1 MTRRLGERAQSSPG
15 HREPSADEQRE
26 HLTFVLATRAVEA
39 LEDPALDVAA
49 IRQRLERM
57 DSQAPNA
64 RPEDE
69 ERGPDGPDA
78 GH

>member
-1 MTRRLGERAQSSPG
+1 
-15 HREPSADEQRE
+15 
-26 HLTFVLATRAVEA
+26 VA
-39 LEDPALDVAA
+39 LNVAA

-57 DSQAPNA
+57 DAQGSNA